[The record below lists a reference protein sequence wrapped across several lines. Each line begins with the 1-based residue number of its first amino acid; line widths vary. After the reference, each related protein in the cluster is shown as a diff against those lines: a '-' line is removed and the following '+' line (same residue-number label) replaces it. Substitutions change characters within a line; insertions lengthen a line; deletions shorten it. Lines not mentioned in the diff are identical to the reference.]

1 MIPTSPDPSSP
12 SSKAKPV
19 FGFILVGGAVVGA
32 QVRDVRLANELVRRG
47 YEVHAWWAFD
57 RPNNAVLDR
66 RITQH
71 WLFSWSRYAGLGWY
85 GVEDAVGRLSHRLFP
100 AKFRDWVAQ
109 TCPGFMERQMTSVL
123 RHVCRGVERDRGLIT
138 SFARELEQTGV
149 THLLPN
155 LEMLALFAK
164 EARDLASGKPRYVV
178 TFQGYEIYANF
189 ARPIGL
195 EARLYQKLAEAVAH
209 SGWPAVAVSD
219 AYSERIQR
227 EIGLKPSQVA
237 SIPPGVPVG
246 EPLPLD
252 RARELVAR
260 QFPSYNPALPLVTY
274 LGRRDAEKGLDL
286 LLYAVRL
293 LEERGISVQLA
304 LCGPTAFGKNY
315 VHACGQIAEHL
326 RIKPLLSDYVSDEIR
341 SALFRVSRTVVYP
354 SIHQE
359 PFGMVPVEAMAQ
371 GTPVIVPNLGGIS
384 KLIEAGGHR
393 GGLTFACW
401 DTGSLATKLENLVTD
416 NTLHE
421 ELARGSRKVAE
432 HFSIENM
439 GTRVLAH
446 LGLGPL

>member
-1 MIPTSPDPSSP
+1 M
-12 SSKAKPV
+12 
-19 FGFILVGGAVVGA
+19 VGA
-32 QVRDVRLANELVRRG
+32 QVRDIRLANDLVRRG
-47 YEVHAWWAFD
+47 YRVHAWWTFD
-57 RPNNAVLDR
+57 RPNDAVLDR

-71 WLFSWSRYAGLGWY
+71 WLFSWSRYAGLGWFAL
-85 GVEDAVGRLSHRLFP
+85 EDTVGKLSHRLFP

-109 TCPGFMERQMTSVL
+109 TFPGFMARQMTSVL
-123 RHVCRGVERDRGLIT
+123 RHVCRGVERDRQLIRC
-138 SFARELEQTGV
+138 FAKELEQTQV

-164 EARDLASGKPRYVV
+164 EARDLTPGKPRYVV

-195 EARLYQKLAEAVAH
+195 EAKLYQKLAEAVAH
-209 SGWPAVAVSD
+209 SSWPAVAVSE
-219 AYSERIQR
+219 AYSLRIQK
-227 EIGLKPSQVA
+227 EIGLDATQVA
-237 SIPPGVPVG
+237 TIPPGVPVG
-246 EPLPLD
+246 EPLGIE

-260 QFPSYNPALPLVTY
+260 QFPDYNPNLPLVTY

-293 LEERGISVQLA
+293 LQERGISVQVA
-304 LCGPTAFGKNY
+304 LCGPTAFGKTY
-315 VHACGQIAEHL
+315 VHACEQIAEHL

-371 GTPVIVPNLGGIS
+371 GTPVIVPDLGGIS
-384 KLIEAGGHR
+384 KLIEAGGHV
-393 GGLTFACW
+393 GGVTFSCW
-401 DTGSLATKLENLVTD
+401 DTGSLATQLENLLLNETV
-416 NTLHE
+416 HA

-439 GTRVLAH
+439 GARVLSH
-446 LGLGPL
+446 LGLPEFASGAAQDGSVQLKQ